1 MAEGNG
7 KTSKETKKA
16 LKSLENTFQRFS
28 EDMLQV
34 VRGMGNNLE
43 VHSEAFVSQQISGI
57 MSGARPVPV
66 SYEEG
71 DQSPLSGDEAQFLRN
86 MWAGGMDYI
95 PHEPMFVY
103 LSDWLKT
110 IYSGDYEGFLKMI
123 ENKRDEELKK
133 MLSKRESLVNVSAI
147 FHVIIGART
156 FRKGNKTPTVVLN
169 QAKDT
174 LNVKNDHM
182 KILIKLLL
190 LGVDVNVHDVAGF
203 TPLHHCVSSMGNETT
218 FKMAERLLRAGAKV
232 NAKNRFGET
241 PLTNVA
247 MTTHYDAVQLLLDHG
262 ADPYIKDNDGTFPLN
277 THRWNQKLQ
286 KMFGE
291 SYKKKIKEQ
300 VRHPDYESQSKCTV
314 CGKKSNTKKCNGCYF
329 VWYCGSTCQREDWK
343 NHKDLCQKTKS
354 QYKIGKYDSKSC
366 IATFAGMSG
375 SNYSDPPHKNKNL
388 KKKHFVSP
396 SAN

>member
-1 MAEGNG
+1 
-7 KTSKETKKA
+7 
-16 LKSLENTFQRFS
+16 
-28 EDMLQV
+28 
-34 VRGMGNNLE
+34 
-43 VHSEAFVSQQISGI
+43 
-57 MSGARPVPV
+57 
-66 SYEEG
+66 
-71 DQSPLSGDEAQFLRN
+71 
-86 MWAGGMDYI
+86 
-95 PHEPMFVY
+95 
-103 LSDWLKT
+103 
-110 IYSGDYEGFLKMI
+110 MI
-123 ENKRDEELKK
+123 ENKSEEELKK

-147 FHVIIGART
+147 FHVISGARL
-156 FRKGNKTPTVVLN
+156 FGKGNNTPTDVLN
-169 QAKDT
+169 LAKDKC
-174 LNVKNDHM
+174 NVKNDHM
-182 KILIKLLL
+182 KILVKLLL

-277 THRWNQKLQ
+277 THKWNQKLQ
-286 KMFGE
+286 QMFGE

-300 VRHPDYESQSKCTV
+300 VRHPDYESPSKCIV

-388 KKKHFVSP
+388 KKKHFVVKVQVPIEFKSGSINP
-396 SAN
+396 EGDLCIYNMDKSFNTILPKKSNEVLHSRLREKITSEGYGGLKGYFHVIIEAGDKEANQFRINPEHMSIEAW